1 MTLNRGAAQFY
12 LAQYNIPHTLYTYSQ
27 CECVLSETAIAAVGY
42 RVNIVIF
49 FFLFIAIHLTIFYTS
64 CKSPGSMKRSIVWL
78 QYVFVSEMLKRK
90 EGLNEKREEREWE
103 LRAEQTLLKWNSFLI
118 SLEDDVLSNE
128 KRDSCVKRI
137 FVRRNFV
144 FTCYIRIW
152 YPMIIKYSIGKFTSF
167 LWLWCRPQVRF
178 LKSSRLQ
185 TLAKTFRF
193 MTLISI
199 YLNQLQ

>member
-27 CECVLSETAIAAVGY
+27 CECVLSETAITAVGY

-49 FFLFIAIHLTIFYTS
+49 LFIAIHLRIFDTS
-64 CKSPGSMKRSIVWL
+64 FKSPGSMKRSIVWL

-103 LRAEQTLLKWNSFLI
+103 LRTKQTLLKWNLFLI
-118 SLEDDVLSNE
+118 YVEDDVLSNE

-167 LWLWCRPQVRF
+167 LWL
-178 LKSSRLQ
+178 
-185 TLAKTFRF
+185 
-193 MTLISI
+193 
-199 YLNQLQ
+199 